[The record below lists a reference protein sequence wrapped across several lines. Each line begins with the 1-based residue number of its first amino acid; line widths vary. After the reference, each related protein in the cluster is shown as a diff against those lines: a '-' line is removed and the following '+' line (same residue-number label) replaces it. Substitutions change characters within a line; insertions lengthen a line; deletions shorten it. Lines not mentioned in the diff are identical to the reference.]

1 MEFDGTFNVKGDFS
15 VNTDKFTVNAST
27 GNTAVAGTFDV
38 TALTTLKSDLKMSKV
53 DAALTHSSSD
63 ASGGLAITS
72 TNGYVDVED
81 VRFTGNQIGVSGDV
95 DLLTLADGYVKV
107 TAKLEV
113 TNDVLLSEDA
123 AVITHTAA
131 TSTTAGLT
139 ISSSNSY
146 VDVEDVRFTDNT
158 IGIAADPDLLT
169 LDNADLTVSGTMT
182 VTDDVKLS
190 EDLAKITH
198 TSSNSAA
205 TTGLTISSNVGFVD
219 VEEVR
224 FTNKKIGTNGN
235 DDLLTL
241 ASGELTITGNVN
253 MTGNLKLASTKFTLS
268 LIHI

>member
-1 MEFDGTFNVKGDFS
+1 M
-15 VNTDKFTVNAST
+15 NTDKFTVNAST

-38 TALTTLKSDLKMSKV
+38 TALTTLKNDLKMSKD

-81 VRFTGNQIGVSGDV
+81 VRLSTGNQIGVSGDV

-146 VDVEDVRFTDNT
+146 VDVEDVAFTDNT
-158 IGIAADPDLLT
+158 IGTAADPDLLT

-182 VTDDVKLS
+182 VIDDVKLS

-198 TSSNSAA
+198 TSSNSAAA

-253 MTGNLKLASTKFTLS
+253 MTGNLKLASTKFTVAASSGNTYEMES
-268 LIHI
+268 LL